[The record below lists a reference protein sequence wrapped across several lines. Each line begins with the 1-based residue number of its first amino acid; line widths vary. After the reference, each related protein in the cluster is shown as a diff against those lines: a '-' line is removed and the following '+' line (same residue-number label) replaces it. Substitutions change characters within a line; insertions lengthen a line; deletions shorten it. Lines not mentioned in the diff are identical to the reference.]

1 MNSQTPNHPWAGL
14 YLHIPFCVKKCPY
27 CDFFSIADLSLKVPF
42 LDALIKETALVQA
55 GDLSFDTIYLGGG
68 TPSLYNPS
76 EIGGL
81 IDSIHRRF
89 SIQPDTEITLEVNP
103 GTVNRHRLE
112 AYRKVGVNRINIGV
126 QSFQQDQL
134 EFLGRIHSNEE
145 AVETIHAARQSGFIN
160 MGIDLIYGL
169 PGQTASS
176 LILDL
181 KKAVSFD
188 PEHLSCY
195 LLTYEPGT
203 RLTHSMN
210 AGQFSPLSDE
220 QTGNLLE
227 TTVAYLDANGYM
239 QYEISNF
246 AKSSEFISRHNSKY
260 WDFTP
265 YLGLGPSAHSFFPP
279 ERRWNHSSLPPYLA
293 DIENGKP
300 PVAGREAL
308 TRQQQIMEA
317 IYLGLRKTE
326 GINTEKF
333 ERFFSSDFLNMFK
346 DALETLT
353 DDALIVLD
361 SNHCRLSRKGMRF
374 MDSVAKVLVNAGAF

>member
-1 MNSQTPNHPWAGL
+1 VN
-14 YLHIPFCVKKCPY
+14 KCPY
-27 CDFFSIADLSLKVPF
+27 CDFFSIADLSLKGPY
-42 LDALIKETALVQA
+42 LDALFKETALVQA

-76 EIGGL
+76 EIGRL

-103 GTVNRHRLE
+103 GTANRHRLE
-112 AYRKVGVNRINIGV
+112 AYRKAGVNRINIGV

-134 EFLGRIHSNEE
+134 EFLGRIHSKEE
-145 AVETIHAARQSGFIN
+145 AVETIHAARHSGFIN
-160 MGIDLIYGL
+160 MGIDLIYGV

-203 RLTHSMN
+203 RLTRSMN

-246 AKSSEFISRHNSKY
+246 ARSSKFISRHNSKY

-279 ERRWNHSSLPPYLA
+279 ERRWNYSSLSPYLA

-333 ERFFSSDFLNMFK
+333 ECFFASDFLNMFEEV
-346 DALETLT
+346 LGTLT

-374 MDSVAKVLVNAGAF
+374 MDSVAKVLVNAGKF

>member
-1 MNSQTPNHPWAGL
+1 MNSRTPNHPWAGL

-27 CDFFSIADLSLKVPF
+27 CDFFSIADLSLKDRF
-42 LDALIKETALVQA
+42 LDTLFKETALVQA

-134 EFLGRIHSNEE
+134 EFLGRIHSNED
-145 AVETIHAARQSGFIN
+145 AVETIRAARQTGFIN

-176 LILDL
+176 LFLDL

-210 AGQFSPLSDE
+210 AGRFSPLSDE

-227 TTVAYLDANGYM
+227 TTVEYLDANGYM

-326 GINTEKF
+326 GINTDKF

-374 MDSVAKVLVNAGAF
+374 MDSVAKVFVNAGTF

>member
-1 MNSQTPNHPWAGL
+1 M
-14 YLHIPFCVKKCPY
+14 KKCPY
-27 CDFFSIADLSLKVPF
+27 CDFFSITDLSLKDPF
-42 LDALIKETALVQA
+42 LDALFKETALVQD
-55 GDLSFDTIYLGGG
+55 GDFSFDTIYLGGG

-81 IDSIHRRF
+81 IDSINRCF

-126 QSFQQDQL
+126 QSFQQGQL

-145 AVETIHAARQSGFIN
+145 AVETIRVARQTGFSN

-203 RLTHSMN
+203 RLTRSMN
-210 AGQFSPLSDE
+210 AGRFLPLSDE

-227 TTVAYLDANGYM
+227 TTVAYLDVNGYM

-260 WDFTP
+260 WNFTP

-300 PVAGREAL
+300 PVAGRETL

-317 IYLGLRKTE
+317 IYLGLRKTK

-374 MDSVAKVLVNAGAF
+374 MDSVAKVLVNAGKF

>member
-27 CDFFSIADLSLKVPF
+27 CDFFSTTDLSLKARF
-42 LDALIKETALVQA
+42 LDTLFKETALVQA

-112 AYRKVGVNRINIGV
+112 AYRKAGVNRINIGV

-160 MGIDLIYGL
+160 IGIDFIYGL

-246 AKSSEFISRHNSKY
+246 AKSSEFISRHNRKY

>member
-1 MNSQTPNHPWAGL
+1 VN
-14 YLHIPFCVKKCPY
+14 KCPY
-27 CDFFSIADLSLKVPF
+27 CDFFSTTDLSLKGPF
-42 LDALIKETALVQA
+42 LDALFKEAALVQA
-55 GDLSFDTIYLGGG
+55 GDVSFDTVYLGGG
-68 TPSLYNPS
+68 TPSLYTPS
-76 EIGGL
+76 EIGRL
-81 IDSIHRRF
+81 IDFIHRRF
-89 SIQPDTEITLEVNP
+89 SIQPDPEITLEVNP
-103 GTVNRHRLE
+103 GTANVDRHRLE

-145 AVETIHAARQSGFIN
+145 AVETIHAARQTGFIN

-169 PGQTASS
+169 PGQTESS

-181 KKAVSFD
+181 RKAVSFD

-195 LLTYEPGT
+195 LLTYEPDT
-203 RLTHSMN
+203 RLTRHMN
-210 AGQFSPLSDE
+210 AGQFSPLSDQ

-227 TTVAYLDANGYM
+227 TTAAYLDAKGYL

-265 YLGLGPSAHSFFPP
+265 YLGLGPSAHSYFPP

-300 PVAGREAL
+300 PVAGRETL

-333 ERFFSSDFLNMFK
+333 ERFFSADFLNMFK
-346 DALETLT
+346 DALGTLT
-353 DDALIVLD
+353 DDALIVLE
-361 SNHCRLSRKGMRF
+361 SKHCRLSRKGLRF
-374 MDSVAKVLVNAGAF
+374 MDSVAKTLVNTGTF

>member
-1 MNSQTPNHPWAGL
+1 MNSRTPNHPWAGL
-14 YLHIPFCVKKCPY
+14 YLHFPFCVNKCPY
-27 CDFFSIADLSLKVPF
+27 CDFFSTTDLSLKGPY
-42 LDALIKETALVQA
+42 LDALFKETALVQA

-169 PGQTASS
+169 PSQTASS

-203 RLTHSMN
+203 RLTRSMN

-246 AKSSEFISRHNSKY
+246 ARSSEFISRHNSKY

-279 ERRWNHSSLPPYLA
+279 ERRWNYSSLPPYLA

-326 GINTEKF
+326 GINIEKF
-333 ERFFSSDFLNMFK
+333 ERFFSSDFLNMFEEV
-346 DALETLT
+346 LGTLT

-374 MDSVAKVLVNAGAF
+374 MDSVAKVFVNAGKF